1 MPSDFVDS
9 FNNSANNLSLAETTV
24 ANCEKEKVQLTQTNL
39 QHQKTLE
46 CLQDKIKL
54 EQHQFDEEKQKLH
67 TSIMSKTKYGDRKFI
82 FIFITFYHIFYYR
95 ECDILDVQTEKL
107 KCEVGAVENSINE
120 QQDIQSYIQQNIGV
134 LMEKYK

>member
-67 TSIMSKTKYGDRKFI
+67 TSIMSKTK
-82 FIFITFYHIFYYR
+82 